1 MRPFAALLISM
12 LLLSFAGCD
21 DADPRL
27 TDIPRQ
33 NWARQRFPDATE
45 KQLFA
50 AAQYAV
56 RQWFPIKSA
65 DPEAGLITSYPLEEQ
80 ERGGTGRIRDTAIHY
95 PNRIRRRAT
104 VRLLPEGGTTVV
116 ECVVIKDRLDTADMR
131 VFEKNRQF
139 DDVNNQTPIQTE
151 AATSARQNEVWS
163 EIGRDRGME
172 QRILAVIR
180 ERIGGPSAP
189 ANPAPDTS
197 QPADQ

>member
-1 MRPFAALLISM
+1 MLSMLVVAALT
-12 LLLSFAGCD
+12 GCD

-33 NWARQRFPDATE
+33 NWARQRYPDATE

-50 AAQYAV
+50 ASEYAV
-56 RQWFPIKSA
+56 RQWFSIKSA
-65 DPEAGLITSYPLEEQ
+65 DPEAAIITTYPLEDQ
-80 ERGGTGRIRDTAIHY
+80 ERGGTGRIRDTAIRF

-151 AATSARQNEVWS
+151 AGTSARQNEYWTEV
-163 EIGRDRGME
+163 GRDRGME

-180 ERIGGPSAP
+180 ERLGGSVTP
-189 ANPAPDTS
+189 AAANAS
-197 QPADQ
+197 QPAEE

>member
-1 MRPFAALLISM
+1 MRVTVSLAFS
-12 LLLSFAGCD
+12 LLLVSLAGCD

-33 NWARQRFPDATE
+33 NWARERCPDAS
-45 KQLFA
+45 KAQVFA
-50 AAQYAV
+50 ASEYAV
-56 RQWFPIKSA
+56 RQWFGIKNA
-65 DPEAGLITSYPLEEQ
+65 DIEAGIITSTPLEEQ

-104 VRLLPEGGTTVV
+104 VRLLPEGNTVSV

-151 AATSARQNEVWS
+151 AATSARQNEFWTEV
-163 EIGRDRGME
+163 GRDRGME
-172 QRILAVIR
+172 QRILGVIR
-180 ERIGGPSAP
+180 ERLGSPSHP
-189 ANPAPDTS
+189 AAASSPATE
-197 QPADQ
+197 